1 MVDDR
6 IDNLLNLLGLNERSV
21 NHNNMNFK
29 TLHKKIDYMIVSEKL
44 DRIRENGIL
53 YLEKAIKD

>member
-6 IDNLLNLLGLNERSV
+6 IDNLLNLLGLNERSE
-21 NHNNMNFK
+21 NYNNMNFK
-29 TLHKKIDYMIVSEKL
+29 VLHEKIDYIMIRENL